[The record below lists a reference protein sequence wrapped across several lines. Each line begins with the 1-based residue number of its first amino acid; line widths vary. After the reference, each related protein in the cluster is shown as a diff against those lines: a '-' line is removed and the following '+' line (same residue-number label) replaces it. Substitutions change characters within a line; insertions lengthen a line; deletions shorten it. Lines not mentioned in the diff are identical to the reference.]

1 MEFGGD
7 NPPFD
12 SRRVDAIIA
21 GLGRF
26 LNLDFASRK
35 DTWAGSRP
43 MSPDGLALLGRV
55 KGWSNLTIAGG
66 HGMHGLALA
75 PVSGMAMAELLTEG
89 RSSVDLSAF
98 NPNRFR
104 L

>member
-1 MEFGGD
+1 
-7 NPPFD
+7 
-12 SRRVDAIIA
+12 
-21 GLGRF
+21 
-26 LNLDFASRK
+26 
-35 DTWAGSRP
+35 
-43 MSPDGLALLGRV
+43 
-55 KGWSNLTIAGG
+55 
-66 HGMHGLALA
+66 MHGLALA